1 MTVAVARMPRGA
13 AMAFLVRAELI
24 KLRTTRTAAGFL
36 LVAVALMLLNLLVQT
51 LSTDPDSIED
61 KRTAL
66 AAASLVG
73 AVLVVFGVVGATGE
87 HRHGTITPTLLAAA
101 DRRRALVA
109 KLGAYLVAGILV
121 GIVLQGVA
129 FAVGIPLLADA
140 KGPDLGRHEYLNL
153 GVGGALGAGLAATIG
168 VAIGTLVRN
177 QVAAVIGSLGY
188 MLVLEPLVPVADTHL
203 YPWTVGGS
211 LSALAGDTFNHSL
224 PWGGAGIVLLAWAV
238 ALCAAALAVD
248 RRRDV
253 A

>member
-13 AMAFLVRAELI
+13 AMAFLIRAELI

-36 LVAVALMLLNLLVQT
+36 LTALALMLLNLLIQT
-51 LSTDPDSIED
+51 LAADPDSVDD

-66 AAASLVG
+66 AAASLVS
-73 AVLVVFGVVGATGE
+73 AVIVVFGVVGATGE

-101 DRRRALVA
+101 DRRRALIA
-109 KLGAYLVAGILV
+109 KLAAYLVAGILV

-140 KGPDLGRHEYLNL
+140 KGPDLDRNEYLNL
-153 GVGGALGAGLAATIG
+153 GLGGALGAGLAATIG
-168 VAIGTLVRN
+168 VALGTLVRN

-188 MLVLEPLVPVADTHL
+188 LLVLEPLIPIADTDI
-203 YPWTVGGS
+203 YPWTLGGS
-211 LSALAGDTFNHSL
+211 LSALAGDTFDHSL
-224 PWGGAGIVLLAWAV
+224 PWGEGGLVLLAWAV